1 MNASAGMF
9 NRLAAMKSP
18 VKLPILS
25 SAKKSSA
32 WSVANLRVDLDDLDP
47 VLLIAFIS
55 LLSIGVIMVASSS
68 ISVADR
74 NFANPFYYLQR
85 QLVFV
90 FIGLFATLCV
100 FKIRL
105 VQWEKSGMSLLLFA
119 LFLLVLVLVPGIGK
133 TVNGSTRWLSL
144 GVFNLQVSELVKLFI
159 IIYVSGYLV
168 RHGDAVRQ
176 SLWGFLKP
184 MLLVGFAGLLLL
196 MEPDFG
202 ATVVIMGSVLAM
214 TFLAGA
220 RFVQFFSFV
229 TLFACAAM
237 LLVVT
242 SPYRMQR
249 LTSFTNPWADPF
261 DSGFQLTQ
269 SLIAIGTG
277 GWFGTGLGGSV
288 QKLFY
293 LPESHTDFLFAV
305 LSEELG
311 FVGVSVV
318 IVLFAAVF
326 YRALKIAAQAE
337 AVGNY
342 FAAYTAYGIGIWLSM
357 QAVINMGVNMGLLPT
372 KGLTLPLMSYGGSS
386 LIVCCIAIG
395 LLLRIHYETSGSVKQ
410 ASRKSSMRKSS
421 AMSSASSADVKR
433 RRQRANT
440 VVNEAA
446 TESAIVSDLIG
457 GRRHG

>member
-1 MNASAGMF
+1 MNATAEMF
-9 NRLAAMKSP
+9 NRLTSFKSP
-18 VKLPILS
+18 RNQLTH
-25 SAKKSSA
+25 
-32 WSVANLRVDLDDLDP
+32 WFDLDDLDP
-47 VLLIAFIS
+47 VLTIAFIS
-55 LLSIGVIMVASSS
+55 LLTIGVIMVASSS

-74 NFANPFYYLQR
+74 NFSNPFYYLQR

-90 FIGLFATLCV
+90 AIGMFAALSV

-105 VQWEKSGMSLLLFA
+105 VQWEKSGMALLLFA

-133 TVNGSTRWLSL
+133 TVNGSTRWLPL
-144 GVFNLQVSELVKLFI
+144 GVFNLQVSELVKLFLV
-159 IIYVSGYLV
+159 IYVAGYLV
-168 RHGDAVRQ
+168 RHGDAVRS

-184 MLLVGFAGLLLL
+184 MLMVGLAGLLLL
-196 MEPDFG
+196 IEPDFG
-202 ATVVIMGSVLAM
+202 ATVVIMGTVLGM

-220 RFVQFFSFV
+220 RFIQFISFV
-229 TLFACAAM
+229 MIFASAAM
-237 LLVVT
+237 MLVVT

-249 LTSFTNPWADPF
+249 LTSFANPWADPF

-311 FVGVSVV
+311 FVGVSIVV
-318 IVLFAAVF
+318 LLYAALFF
-326 YRALKIAAQAE
+326 RSLKIASQAE
-337 AVGNY
+337 RAGNY
-342 FAAYTAYGIGIWLSM
+342 FAAYMAYGIGIWLSM
-357 QAVINMGVNMGLLPT
+357 QAVINMGVNVGLLPT

-395 LLLRIHYETSGSVKQ
+395 LLMRIHYETNGVSRQ
-410 ASRKSSMRKSS
+410 ASKGGARKATRTSGRKSKKSVQGIK
-421 AMSSASSADVKR
+421 A
-433 RRQRANT
+433 
-440 VVNEAA
+440 
-446 TESAIVSDLIG
+446 G
-457 GRRHG
+457 GALL